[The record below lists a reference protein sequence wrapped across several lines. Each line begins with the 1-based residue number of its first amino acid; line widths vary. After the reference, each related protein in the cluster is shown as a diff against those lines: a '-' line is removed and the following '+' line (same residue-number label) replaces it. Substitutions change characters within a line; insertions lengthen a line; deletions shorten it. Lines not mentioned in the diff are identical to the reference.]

1 MAKKF
6 TSRATARENKNRNGR
21 YPRGPDKI
29 GLVGFNDKGFVI
41 SHPANA
47 HSHTL
52 VEPSQKLHEYVTGVT
67 NMTDGLLKGIEM
79 CTRSPRGALRR
90 IWLLSDGY
98 PNRENDGLM
107 AMVERAKNSYIN
119 INTIGFGDTYD
130 EALLRQIA
138 SATHNGK
145 FVPVTSLRELTNA
158 LVAYGSPTKSRH
170 PGGNNGKNKRNGGNG
185 NHRRMETTVFA
196 IDLSG
201 SMRESMDGKTK
212 VKVVEEAILHLLHYK
227 QQIFS

>member
-6 TSRATARENKNRNGR
+6 TKNHRNGR

-41 SHPANA
+41 SNPANA

-79 CTRSPRGALRR
+79 CERSPRGALRR

-145 FVPVTSLRELTNA
+145 FVPVNSLRELTNA

-170 PGGNNGKNKRNGGNG
+170 RDGNNGKKGNG

-201 SMRESMDGKTK
+201 SMRAAMDGKTK

-227 QQIFS
+227 QQLFS

>member
-1 MAKKF
+1 MARKF
-6 TSRATARENKNRNGR
+6 TKKHRNGR
-21 YPRGPDKI
+21 YPTGPDKI
-29 GLVGFNDKGFVI
+29 CLVGFNDKGFVI
-41 SHPANA
+41 TEPAYA

-52 VEPSQKLHEYVTGVT
+52 VEKSQTLNEFVTGVT

-79 CTRSPRGALRR
+79 CTHSPRGALRR

-98 PNRENDGLM
+98 PNRETDGLM
-107 AMVERAKNSYIN
+107 EMVERAKNSYIN

-130 EALLRQIA
+130 ETLLRQIA

-145 FVPVTSLRELTNA
+145 FVPVNSLRELTNA
-158 LVAYGSPTKSRH
+158 LVAYG
-170 PGGNNGKNKRNGGNG
+170 GNGKKRNSRNG
-185 NHRRMETTVFA
+185 NHRRMETTVMV

-201 SMRESMDGKTK
+201 SMRDAMDGKTK

-227 QQIFS
+227 QQLFS